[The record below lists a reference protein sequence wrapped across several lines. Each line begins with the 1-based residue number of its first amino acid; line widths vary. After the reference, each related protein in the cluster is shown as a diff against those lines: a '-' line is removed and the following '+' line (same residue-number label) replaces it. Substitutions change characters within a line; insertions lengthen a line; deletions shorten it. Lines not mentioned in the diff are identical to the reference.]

1 MAPMRPNRHSRHGH
15 RLAGQARWKPKVL
28 DDELDNTRVAAVVLW
43 CCQHDRC
50 RRVED
55 VAHLLRV
62 ALLVES
68 GSWQMQLPGI
78 TDVGGD
84 LRVRGGKLVGQ
95 QMDRFG
101 CVISLPHAADYCG
114 DRT

>member
-43 CCQHDRC
+43 CCQHNRC
-50 RRVED
+50 RRVE
-55 VAHLLRV
+55 
-62 ALLVES
+62 
-68 GSWQMQLPGI
+68 
-78 TDVGGD
+78 DVGGD